1 MRIRH
6 TRALLAPLAAAVPAT
21 AAGAR
26 SPSVCTAAGLRARVA
41 AHHEA
46 GEQDGHPVT
55 SMPWDHDPAN
65 DSVTLRLDARAHGW
79 VPAATAAD
87 PA

>member
-1 MRIRH
+1 M
-6 TRALLAPLAAAVPAT
+6 
-21 AAGAR
+21 
-26 SPSVCTAAGLRARVA
+26 A